1 MADDSNSDASTST
14 SSFSL
19 TEHPRASSRNYEWYW
34 ENVGKDVLAHAME
47 VWRVINLAPIKC
59 VIRQSVAEQAGRN
72 LRYPVSARDSDL

>member
-34 ENVGKDVLAHAME
+34 ENVGKEVLAHAME
-47 VWRVINLAPIKC
+47 VWRVTNLASSN
-59 VIRQSVAEQAGRN
+59 VIWQAIAEQARWN
-72 LRYPVSARDSDL
+72 LRYSVS